1 MLKWTVA
8 GGIDR
13 MGRVAKPET
22 PERSPRY
29 EYNPGYI
36 ADATQFST
44 RGYPNE
50 QPLTLPSA

>member
-1 MLKWTVA
+1 MLRKTVT

-29 EYNPGYI
+29 KYNPGYI
-36 ADATQFST
+36 TGATQFPT
-44 RGYPNE
+44 RGYPDQKTAHN
-50 QPLTLPSA
+50 A